1 MCASCCCCG
10 SLTLSTLTTH
20 YHFHYHYLP
29 VSHSEQMFSYCPTEY
44 LGEFSFPSDLTF
56 VVAVSG
62 ADAEKTGNAM
72 ADYNNAAFLALDAGR
87 AWVEATTAAGG
98 EVPEP
103 WNKRVVNL
111 AEVVGFVAKGLG
123 VPRKHPLVMKVCFC
137 RCCCCCPPP
146 LLLLQIWPCCG
157 LAIAQ

>member
-1 MCASCCCCG
+1 MHKLCAYFSCWLL
-10 SLTLSTLTTH
+10 SALTPRFS
-20 YHFHYHYLP
+20 
-29 VSHSEQMFSYCPTEY
+29 SEQMFSYCPTEY
-44 LGEFSFPSDLTF
+44 LGEFCFPSDLTF

-111 AEVVGFVAKGLG
+111 AEVVAFVAKGLD
-123 VPRKHPLVMKVCFC
+123 VPRKHPLVMKVRFAPQDLLCCAPSRTRHIGSTFCFNVV
-137 RCCCCCPPP
+137 
-146 LLLLQIWPCCG
+146 G
-157 LAIAQ
+157 YS